1 MNYSLHSLVLED
13 VEREEDAGPGGQPGL
28 ARASL
33 RARHG
38 GAYVRV
44 LSRAEVEN
52 GTAGNFFR
60 AAVA

>member
-1 MNYSLHSLVLED
+1 M
-13 VEREEDAGPGGQPGL
+13 EREEDAGPDGQPGL